1 MKLYIIGGPNGV
13 GKTTFAREFLP
24 HYADCNNF
32 VNGDLIALGMSPFSP
47 ETAALRAGR
56 VMLDYIRTYAKRR
69 VSFAFEST
77 LSGRGYLGLIQDWKR
92 QGYEVNILFLWVSSV
107 DVAVLRVKERVS
119 RGGHDVPEA
128 VIRRRFNRSIRN
140 FLVHYRQVVDSWTLF
155 DNSGPEPKV
164 IAHVST
170 AFGSNMIDSANYQ
183 TPA

>member
-1 MKLYIIGGPNGV
+1 V

-77 LSGRGYLGLIQDWKR
+77 LSARGYSLSLSLWKLHVIM
-92 QGYEVNILFLWVSSV
+92 ET
-107 DVAVLRVKERVS
+107 S
-119 RGGHDVPEA
+119 RHCGGMGFYLSP
-128 VIRRRFNRSIRN
+128 F
-140 FLVHYRQVVDSWTLF
+140 F
-155 DNSGPEPKV
+155 GPCVECYW
-164 IAHVST
+164 AATS
-170 AFGSNMIDSANYQ
+170 
-183 TPA
+183 